1 MILTADVFIW
11 LDGTSRYVEVFIDF
25 NLEISTPIKRGYI
38 APRYDLSKHICLYI
52 YILYIYSN
60 FPNLDCLSLDCFSQ
74 LFKIFNLTENLYNVK
89 LDF

>member
-60 FPNLDCLSLDCFSQ
+60 FPNLDYLYFSQ
-74 LFKIFNLTENLYNVK
+74 LFKIFNLTENLHNVK

>member
-38 APRYDLSKHICLYI
+38 APRYDLSKHIYLYI

-60 FPNLDCLSLDCFSQ
+60 FPNLDCLCFSQ
-74 LFKIFNLTENLYNVK
+74 LFKIFNLTENLHNVK

>member
-60 FPNLDCLSLDCFSQ
+60 FPNLDYLCFSQ
-74 LFKIFNLTENLYNVK
+74 LFKIFNLTENLHNVK

>member
-60 FPNLDCLSLDCFSQ
+60 FPNLDHLCFSQ
-74 LFKIFNLTENLYNVK
+74 LFKIFNLTENLHNVK

>member
-60 FPNLDCLSLDCFSQ
+60 IPNLDCLCFSQ
-74 LFKIFNLTENLYNVK
+74 LFKIFNLTENLHNVK